1 MGNGQNFEIHSDCL
15 KAEQFGF
22 SPVLKIQNNFF
33 KRNFSGPNQVSPF
46 SHIFN
51 GTNLWILFSW
61 PNAYI
66 CC

>member
-1 MGNGQNFEIHSDCL
+1 MEIVKNYKKL
-15 KAEQFGF
+15 VFTEKALLELENEMYILPYSIG
-22 SPVLKIQNNFF
+22 VE
-33 KRNFSGPNQVSPF
+33 NQVSPF

-51 GTNLWILFSW
+51 GTNFWILFSW